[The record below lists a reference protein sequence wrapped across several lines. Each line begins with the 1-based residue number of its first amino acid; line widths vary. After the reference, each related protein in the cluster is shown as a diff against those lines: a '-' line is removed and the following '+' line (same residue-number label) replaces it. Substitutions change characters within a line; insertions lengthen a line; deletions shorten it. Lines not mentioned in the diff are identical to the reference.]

1 MAKST
6 SSSRAIRTMAWPC
19 CRRRDGDLI
28 AVLSQINR
36 ISSDDD
42 VVADNLLY
50 QWSKRLKVEPQRYLE
65 RLVPIRRHRV
75 VAARWRW
82 VIRQLAARSVRNA
95 VAVRARVGDEDP
107 TGVGRRQLRRA
118 DRVAVVRNRPIG
130 AGVRR
135 HLGHGMGLDCGLTVG
150 VGWPVMLGPV
160 PVAEVRGPRTT
171 AWPFF

>member
-6 SSSRAIRTMAWPC
+6 SSSRAIRTMAWPS

-28 AVLSQINR
+28 AVLSPINR

-42 VVADNLLY
+42 LVADNLLY

-82 VIRQLAARSVRNA
+82 VITQLAARSVRNA

-118 DRVAVVRNRPIG
+118 DRAAGAANRALGAVDRKHP
-130 AGVRR
+130 
-135 HLGHGMGLDCGLTVG
+135 GHGIGL
-150 VGWPVMLGPV
+150 
-160 PVAEVRGPRTT
+160 R
-171 AWPFF
+171 